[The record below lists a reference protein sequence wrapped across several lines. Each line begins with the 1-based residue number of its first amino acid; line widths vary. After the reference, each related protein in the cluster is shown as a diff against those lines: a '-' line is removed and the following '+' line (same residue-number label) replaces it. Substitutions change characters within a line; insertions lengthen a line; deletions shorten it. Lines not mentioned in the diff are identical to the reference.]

1 MEKRSNALSIVLGLM
16 CAGLVAYIAFD
27 KPLNNSQTGNK
38 DAVANQ
44 QQAMSGSRSKMSGA
58 EMAAMAEGNVTK
70 AFCAM
75 PPSMLIDLIRNYK
88 TQVWS
93 KTSNAGSK
101 QYDARFMEVS
111 IDQLQNFIDVAKS
124 SAASDGVNVTSVRL
138 YYINYDGVKKTEEE
152 LMANHDGNVFHDFAG
167 CHSIAFVPVIGNDM
181 HDPNRK
187 DYFMKGQNTSQP
199 FDYNTLK
206 NFDSQNYTN
215 DPQNGLTMIP
225 NYDCNTPSVLMNH
238 NELCPPMTGCVTNT
252 LLSVADND

>member
-27 KPLNNSQTGNK
+27 KPLNSNQTGNK
-38 DAVANQ
+38 DAATNQ
-44 QQAMSGSRSKMSGA
+44 QHALSASHSKTSGA
-58 EMAAMAEGNVTK
+58 EMEAMAEGNATK

-93 KTSNAGSK
+93 KTSNTGSK

-124 SAASDGVNVTSVRL
+124 SAVADGVNLTSVRL
-138 YYINYDGVKKTEEE
+138 YYINYGGTKKTEAE
-152 LMANHDGNVFHDFAG
+152 LMENHDGNVFHDFAG
-167 CHSIAFVPVIGNDM
+167 CHSIAFVPVVGADA

-187 DYFMKGQNTSQP
+187 DYFMKGQNFEQP
-199 FDYNTLK
+199 CDYNTLRSFDNQ
-206 NFDSQNYTN
+206 NFTN

-238 NELCPPMTGCVTNT
+238 NELCPPMTGCAVNT
-252 LLSVADND
+252 LLSAADHD